1 MRGGRTRFGATPAS
15 GQQPPGAWGC
25 KRGCGRQGGGQRVRA
40 RGITMLLS
48 AARKTRLGTRV
59 AEERADG
66 LQTLREDPAGAV
78 VVPAWP
84 GDRQRSLS
92 VRPWVPGDGVE
103 RRSTPSPWM
112 EAERTEAALLH
123 YAPTPTPLPKKENPR
138 PGLMYLLH
146 VLVRVVSRP

>member
-59 AEERADG
+59 TEERADG
-66 LQTLREDPAGAV
+66 LGKSCREIRSGKTRPVRSSCLRGRGIGRGAC
-78 VVPAWP
+78 
-84 GDRQRSLS
+84 RSALGC
-92 VRPWVPGDGVE
+92 RG
-103 RRSTPSPWM
+103 M
-112 EAERTEAALLH
+112 ESNAAQQQW
-123 YAPTPTPLPKKENPR
+123 Y
-138 PGLMYLLH
+138 
-146 VLVRVVSRP
+146 